1 MEETKKVT
9 RKKKEEVK
17 ADVVSIAVY
26 DLTGK
31 EVKQLSLSEEL
42 FSAKIN
48 KQILAQYMRVYLA
61 NQRQGN
67 ASTKHRSEV
76 VGSTKKIYRQKG
88 TGNAR
93 HGSRKAPI
101 FVGGGVQAGPKPKDF
116 SLSMNKKQKR
126 QALYASLTMKAQEG
140 SISAMVNDV
149 MDMNTKTKD
158 FAAFINKVGCDNVKT
173 LIIMPELK
181 KTGLVLSARNI
192 PSIELVQASTI
203 NPYML
208 LNSKKI
214 IFIEDALSKLEEHFL
229 KNNES

>member
-1 MEETKKVT
+1 MATTKKTTT
-9 RKKKEEVK
+9 RKAKKETT
-17 ADVVSIAVY
+17 ATQIAVY

-31 EVKQLSLSEEL
+31 EVKQLTLPEAM
-42 FSAKIN
+42 FSADVN
-48 KQILAQYMRVYLA
+48 PQIIAQYTRVYLA

-93 HGSRKAPI
+93 HGARKAPI

-126 QALYASLTMKAQEG
+126 QALFASLTMKAQEG
-140 SISAMVNDV
+140 AIAGVTNEAV
-149 MDMNTKTKD
+149 DMKIKTKD
-158 FAAFINKVGCDNVKT
+158 FATFLNKAGCEAVKT
-173 LIIMPELK
+173 LVVMPEVK
-181 KTGLVLSARNI
+181 KNGLVLSARNI
-192 PSIELVQASTI
+192 PNIELVQATNI

-208 LNSKKI
+208 LISKKI
-214 IFIEDALSKLEEHFL
+214 IFVEDALTTLEDHFL
-229 KNNES
+229 KNHAS